1 MGSPGV
7 AFRGQEKS
15 PVSITVFIGGESIFH
30 DGESVRSCYDAFMQQ
45 KILIASNNRQF
56 IDTVRTAL
64 EARGHEA
71 MAAYSPGEA
80 LKRLDNKAF
89 HLLIAGSDIV
99 AKKGQNFS
107 KAVETRFPNLPL
119 IHPMDEGPAGGAA
132 RKGPAPFAPCG
143 GALKTLLERAA
154 ELLGEGPRVTARG
167 EDAGGLIGE
176 SPAMKALRRSLSE
189 VAATDAA
196 VLLKGETGTGK
207 KLAARFVHQHSA
219 RGEGPL
225 VTVNCGALAP
235 GVLESE
241 LFGHEK
247 GAFTGAHQLK
257 IGKFEFTGE
266 GSLFLDEIGE
276 FSPELQTRML
286 RVLDERV
293 FERVGGNRTFAVRCR
308 IIAASHIDF
317 EAALAKGRFREDL
330 YYRLNVIAVR
340 LPPLRERLEDLPQLV
355 EHFLAEKAGR
365 HNKPC
370 PRPAASLF
378 RQLEHHSWPGNVR
391 ELENAIERAVVFAD
405 GPRLER
411 LDLERGS
418 GTLPA
423 PGPADNVFM
432 QPLKVFRSE
441 VLKAQE
447 GEYFRRL
454 LGRSAGHISRAA
466 QAAGIDRK
474 TFYRKIRRYGIDPRQ
489 YKKARR
495 A

>member
-1 MGSPGV
+1 
-7 AFRGQEKS
+7 
-15 PVSITVFIGGESIFH
+15 
-30 DGESVRSCYDAFMQQ
+30 MQQ

-56 IDTVRTAL
+56 IDTIRAAL

-71 MAAYSPGEA
+71 IAAYSPGEA
-80 LKRLDNKAF
+80 LNRLDNKAF
-89 HLLIAGSDIV
+89 HLLIAGSDFV
-99 AKKGQNFS
+99 AKKGQKFS
-107 KAVETRFPNLPL
+107 SAVETRFPDLPL
-119 IHPMDEGPAGGAA
+119 IHPVDEGSPGGGA
-132 RKGPAPFAPCG
+132 RKSPAPFAPSG
-143 GALKTLLERAA
+143 RAVKALLERAA
-154 ELLGEGPRVTARG
+154 ELLGEGPRLTAPAR
-167 EDAGGLIGE
+167 DAGGLIGE

-207 KLAARFVHQHSA
+207 KLAAHFIHNHSA
-219 RGEGPL
+219 RHEGPL
-225 VTVNCGALAP
+225 VTVNCGALAS

-257 IGKFEFTGE
+257 IGKFEFAAS

-286 RVLDERV
+286 RVLDDRV
-293 FERVGGNRTFAVRCR
+293 FERVGGNKTHAVHCR
-308 IIAASHIDF
+308 ILAASHVDF
-317 EAALAKGRFREDL
+317 DAALAHGRFREDL

-340 LPPLRERLEDLPQLV
+340 LPPLRERLEDIPQLV
-355 EHFLAEKAGR
+355 DHFLAKKARR

-370 PRPAASLF
+370 PRPAESLF
-378 RQLEHHSWPGNVR
+378 QQLEQHSWPGNVR
-391 ELENAIERAVVFAD
+391 ELENVIERAVVFAG
-405 GPRLER
+405 GPLLKRV
-411 LDLERGS
+411 DLERGS
-418 GTLPA
+418 GALPA
-423 PGPADNVFM
+423 PGPADDVFM

-441 VLKAQE
+441 VLKTQE

-454 LGRSAGHISRAA
+454 LGRNAGHISRAA

-489 YKKARR
+489 YKKARG